1 MKKNLLFLF
10 TLICSMG
17 LFTACS
23 DDDDVKYPID
33 TEIAGT
39 YKGTLDVTLDKL
51 NIGTGIPKNVYIA
64 NAGNSSINMEL
75 KDFTFMGIDLGTI
88 LISNCAVTQSGTTYA
103 FTGTQTLTSLPEA
116 IGQCPVTVNG
126 TVADGKTTINLDIT
140 VTKLGQTVKVV
151 YEGTRLLG
159 GESSE
164 AKISGFAIDSE
175 VVTEQPVIDE
185 AAGTITFKVNAEATD
200 EQLKLTPVLIVSE
213 KATVSPA
220 TGVAQDFSKGKK
232 VAYTVVAADGTVKVY
247 TASIAGSQNVLKFS
261 FEDWENVPGSD
272 YTHEYDKPI
281 PTDILASSAEG
292 ASMLKMYGTNG
303 MPVYKT
309 TDKKEGIYAIKLV
322 TLDTSEQANSLVPAI
337 TPGSV
342 FTGKFD
348 LAYLDWETGGKLDCT
363 RFGVPYAKKPL
374 RFKGSY
380 KYAPGAKFLDG
391 SKYPEIIEVA
401 KTDECSVVAVLYE
414 VAADDE
420 VLTGNDINKSDKRVA
435 VAALADGT
443 AKENYTDFDIEFT
456 YLPGKSY
463 VAGTKYKLA
472 IVCSS
477 SKEGDFF
484 MGAGGSTLILDEL
497 EVIGE

>member
-1 MKKNLLFLF
+1 MKKIFLFLF
-10 TLICSMG
+10 ALICSMS

-23 DDDDVKYPID
+23 NDDDVKYPID
-33 TEIAGT
+33 VEVAGT

-51 NIGTGIPKNVYIA
+51 NIGTGIPKNVSITD
-64 NAGNSSINMEL
+64 AGNNSINMEL
-75 KDFTFMGIDLGTI
+75 KDFTFMGIELGTI
-88 LISNCAVTQSGTTYA
+88 LISNCAVTQSGSTYA

-126 TVADGKTTINLDIT
+126 TVVDGKAIINLDIT
-140 VTKLGQTVKVV
+140 VTKLSQTVKVV
-151 YEGTRLLG
+151 YEGTRLSG

-164 AKISGFAIDSE
+164 AKISSFTIESE
-175 VVTEQPVIDE
+175 VITEQPVINE

-200 EQLKLTPVLIVSE
+200 EQLKLTPVFVISE
-213 KATVSPA
+213 KATMTPVS
-220 TGVAQDFSKGKK
+220 GVVQDFSKGKK
-232 VAYTVVAADGTVKVY
+232 VAYTVVAEDGTVKVY

-261 FEDWENVPGSD
+261 FEEWENVPGNPFSN
-272 YTHEYDKPI
+272 EYDKPM
-281 PTDILASSAEG
+281 PTDLLATSAEG
-292 ASMLKMYGTNG
+292 AGMLKLFGVTEV
-303 MPVYKT
+303 PVHKT
-309 TDKKEGIYAIKLV
+309 TDKKEGAYAIKLV
-322 TLDTSEQANSLVPAI
+322 TLDTSAKANALVPAI
-337 TPGSV
+337 TSGSV

-348 LAYLDWETGGKLDCT
+348 LDYLNWETNDKLDCT
-363 RFGVPYAKKPL
+363 RFGIPYDKKPL

-391 SKYPEIIEVA
+391 RELPATEVD
-401 KTDECSVVAVLYE
+401 KIDECSVVAVLYE
-414 VAADDE
+414 VTADDE
-420 VLTGNDINKSDKRVA
+420 VLTGNNINKSDKRVA

-456 YLPGKSY
+456 YLSGKSY